1 MEPKIIVLITM
12 LALPNG
18 DNGVHVKPMPTVAS
32 CVAEASIEA
41 SDPFVRHVECSELV
55 DGQLLLNFKRET
67 ENDGDAADAAP
78 AGEGESK
85 PGFQS

>member
-1 MEPKIIVLITM
+1 MEPTIIVLITM

-18 DNGVHVKPMPTVAS
+18 DSGVHVKPMPTVAS

-55 DGQLLLNFKRET
+55 DGQLLLNFRNEQDGET
-67 ENDGDAADAAP
+67 EANPGKKPETEA
-78 AGEGESK
+78 K
-85 PGFQS
+85 PGFAS

>member
-18 DNGVHVKPMPTVAS
+18 DNGVHVKPMPTVDS

-55 DGQLLLNFKRET
+55 DGQLLLNFKREEDGAT
-67 ENDGDAADAAP
+67 ERGPDAKP
-78 AGEGESK
+78 ASEARPRFS
-85 PGFQS
+85 S